1 MVNILQS
8 SVSSRHVDIVLEYC
22 RGGDLWNYVKSR
34 SGRPFREKDVLNCF
48 ADACAAVAHMHEK
61 NIAHWDIKMDNI
73 LRASDGTFKL
83 CDFGSCQRARL
94 PCENR
99 SDFNRVEE
107 LVQKYTSP
115 IYRAPE
121 MIVILNNSI
130 GVYELTEKVDVWAL
144 GCVLYSVAYF
154 VHPFAQSTNLGIL
167 GARYRIPDSPRYSRS
182 LRNLIKCCLEIE
194 VEDRVSSSELHKLV
208 VTAMKGEAV
217 STKKKKK
224 EIIKKK
230 KKKKKKEKKKKSS
243 KKSQTKDTVDSL
255 FADLQLEDEEE
266 VEENNHDDDDDEI
279 VKPDEKVG
287 TSVRRS
293 YSIRADELSEK
304 EKQVADFA
312 TCSFALAR
320 RALIESEGNVQK
332 AIECV
337 LEGRV
342 KSPRLDTTATTK
354 KVKKEDEGDNFAIWS
369 DDDSFFKAQEESTSA
384 TTTTSDAIWGVVD
397 DDDDDDDDD
406 KGDVE
411 GVSDT
416 IGFDDDFFS

>member
-1 MVNILQS
+1 VVNILQS

-217 STKKKKK
+217 SM
-224 EIIKKK
+224 
-230 KKKKKKEKKKKSS
+230 
-243 KKSQTKDTVDSL
+243 

-266 VEENNHDDDDDEI
+266 VEENNHDDDDDDEI